1 MKRVPMLI
9 LVVCLPLAACGGLKP
24 VGGQQ
29 IPAPDASITAPCPRA
44 ETFLGV
50 RDWEIMAGRLGD
62 ELNECGAEKAVLV
75 QRDNDLRRAIGK

>member
-1 MKRVPMLI
+1 
-9 LVVCLPLAACGGLKP
+9 
-24 VGGQQ
+24 
-29 IPAPDASITAPCPRA
+29 
-44 ETFLGV
+44 V